1 MTPFE
6 CQLPLGTV
14 LIDASHSTCG
24 GSPETP
30 IFFSKPFVKNARK
43 RLSGDQNGAKAP
55 AVPRGPRAGRASSG
69 RPPKRASPP
78 PRPAG
83 NTSVPPPRRTPG
95 GGADAGN

>member
-55 AVPRGPRAGRASSG
+55 AVPRGSRAGSASRGRTPMRDSSPR
-69 RPPKRASPP
+69 RPPRKAIVRP
-78 PRPAG
+78 PRETA
-83 NTSVPPPRRTPG
+83 G
-95 GGADAGN
+95 GGADG